1 LPRVG
6 ILGGAFNPPHLGHL
20 VCAQE
25 ALVQLE
31 LDRVVLVP
39 VGEAPHRTLE
49 HDPGAETRL
58 AMAELAV
65 AGDPRLSVSRI
76 ELDRPGPSYTADT
89 LAELREQ
96 DPADELTLIL
106 GGDQAAALPSWH
118 EPQRV
123 LELARVAAVER
134 AGWAREEIVRSLAG
148 LLGAGRV
155 TFIQMPLI
163 EISSSDLRRR
173 VSAGE
178 PVRYLAPDPV
188 VDYIGDRGLYAAGER
203 TGVSR

>member
-106 GGDQAAALPSWH
+106 GGDQAAALPSWR

-148 LLGAGRV
+148 LLGADRV